1 MERVLSYAPSLCLI
15 KRFLSDQTIL
25 WWIVGSMSEEQVIG
39 RRFVIVIPKSI
50 RNELAVREGQRVLI
64 RIERG
69 RIVIEPLPFDPY
81 SIMEEVVG
89 ESYEEKEEESRA
101 EEWLK
106 SRAGR

>member
-1 MERVLSYAPSLCLI
+1 M
-15 KRFLSDQTIL
+15 KTFLSDKIL
-25 WWIVGSMSEEQVIG
+25 FSFIVGFMSEEQVVG
-39 RRFVIVIPKSI
+39 RRFTIVIPKSI
-50 RNELAVREGQRVLI
+50 RKELTVREGQRVLI

-89 ESYEEKEEESRA
+89 EPYEEKEEESRA